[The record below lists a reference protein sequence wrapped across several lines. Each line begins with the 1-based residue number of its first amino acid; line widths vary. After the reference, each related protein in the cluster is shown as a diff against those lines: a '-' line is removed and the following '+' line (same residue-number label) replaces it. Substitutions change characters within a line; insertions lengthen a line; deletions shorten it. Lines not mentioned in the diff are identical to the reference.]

1 MNAAS
6 GSLCRQTDANSSGAT
21 TVLVSI
27 DQRCVVWSELRD
39 TTVRLSDS
47 NHCLIVDMPAD
58 QPIVINGIRFN
69 LRTLLR
75 GVCMREKE

>member
-6 GSLCRQTDANSSGAT
+6 ASFCGQTDANSSGAT
-21 TVLVSI
+21 TVLVST
-27 DQRCVVWSELRD
+27 DQRCVVWSELRE

-47 NHCLIVDMPAD
+47 NRWLIVDMPAD